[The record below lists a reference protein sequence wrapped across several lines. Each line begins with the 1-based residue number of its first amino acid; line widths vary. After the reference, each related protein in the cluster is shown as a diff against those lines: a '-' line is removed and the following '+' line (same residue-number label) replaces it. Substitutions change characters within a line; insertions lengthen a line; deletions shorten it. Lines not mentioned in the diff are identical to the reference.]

1 MYGLDVAVTQAVN
14 GLAGNNAV
22 IDFLMIWISKI
33 GVPIL
38 VAAVAVQWW
47 RKADRLHVRHVF
59 VASGASFLL
68 GLAFNQI
75 VLLFV
80 QRMRPYDAGVTHLL
94 IARSADPS
102 FPSDHATAS
111 VAIAAA
117 FLVNGARRTGLAFV
131 AAAALL
137 MFSRVYI
144 GIHYFSD
151 VIGGAFTG
159 LLAALLVRALYRE
172 GTRFDRAIVSIF

>member
-1 MYGLDVAVTQAVN
+1 MYGLDVAVTQAIN
-14 GLAGNNAV
+14 GLAGNPA
-22 IDFLMIWISKI
+22 IDFLMIWVSMI

-38 VAAVAVQWW
+38 VAAVALQWW
-47 RKADRLHVRHVF
+47 RKADRPHVRHVLL
-59 VASGASFLL
+59 AAGASFAL

-75 VLLFV
+75 VLLLV
-80 QRMRPYDAGVTHLL
+80 HRVRPYDAGITHLL
-94 IARSADPS
+94 VAKSTDPS

-117 FLVNGARRTGLAFV
+117 FLFAGFRRTGFAFL
-131 AAAALL
+131 AAAALV

-151 VIGGAFTG
+151 VIGGAFTAIV
-159 LLAALLVRALYRE
+159 AALLVRALYRE
-172 GTRFDRAIVSIF
+172 GSRFDRIMVAIL